1 MKKLRVLLPIVLI
14 FVLIL
19 TLTMFACKPKE
30 EEQEKVNETLVV
42 GYAQFSNKFSPFFAT
57 TAYDSDVASMTQLG
71 LLSTDRVGAVVYK
84 GIAGET
90 RNYNG
95 TDYLYTGIADIEVDM
110 NEKIVE
116 FREDGTVVKEAAKPI
131 YTITM
136 RDDLKFSD
144 GTAVTIDDV
153 IFSMYVLSD
162 LKYNGSSTFNTL
174 PIKGMNDY
182 RYDVKGYD
190 KYAGEVNNILAAGS
204 SKETPVEGVT
214 EEQISFVWNSVADET
229 KAFAQDIIDVV
240 AGQYITETMQGYG
253 YMGKYTVE
261 EIKASEPLKNAYGM
275 VCWGFGE
282 WEDEYVVD
290 AEVGTYGKI
299 IVEEEEEFVDLY
311 KQVTESTEDAV
322 EGVDGKFYI
331 AIDADTED
339 TDFFTVVDSEDE
351 NKAGKVVA
359 TTYAGNR
366 YVNRYTGKFVDRD
379 KNVYSFE
386 EESFPTAANYWTNI
400 INKYA
405 VNAANYTNADIIKAT
420 DKEGTGRLDVM
431 SNVIGAYVTK
441 YAEKATINN
450 IEGIKRL
457 GDYKLEISMT
467 SFDATAIYKLGVSV
481 APKHYYGDVAQYNYA
496 QNKFGFPKGDLSLIE
511 SKTTTP
517 MGAGPYKFVSY
528 EQGVVTFERNDL
540 YYKGAPKVKY
550 IQFKE
555 TEDADKIPGVVA
567 GTFDV
572 TDPSFNQDAVALINR
587 ENGGPAD
594 LSANDPVLSG
604 SKVVTS
610 TVENLGYGYI
620 GINANNVNVD
630 GNASSEASKN
640 LRKGFAT
647 AIAYYREVA
656 VNSYYGPRAS
666 VIQYPISNTSWA
678 APRPSDGEGNFEIA
692 YSTDIYGQSI
702 YTADMTMAQQK
713 AAAKAAA
720 IGFLK
725 AAGYTFDDAEGKF
738 TTAPTG
744 AKMTYEIIVPGDGK
758 GDHPSFSICTK
769 AKELLDEIGIEL
781 TINDPANANVLWDKL
796 ESGHAELW
804 CAAWSA
810 TVDPDMEQVYHS
822 NNVVGKGGTD
832 SNHYAIAD
840 ENLDRL
846 IKVAKSVDDNDVR
859 KAYYKECLD
868 IILDWGVEIPTYQ
881 RQNAVVFSPERIKME
896 TITPDITTFWGWMND
911 IENIE
916 LK

>member
-19 TLTMFACKPKE
+19 TLVTFACKPKNE
-30 EEQEKVNETLVV
+30 AVNETLVV
-42 GYAQFSNKFSPFFAT
+42 GYAQFSSKFSPFFAT
-57 TAYDSDVASMTQLG
+57 TAYDMDVANMTQLG
-71 LLSTDRVGAVVYK
+71 LLSTDRVGAVVYN
-84 GIAGET
+84 GIEGET

-95 TDYLYTGIADIEVDM
+95 TDYLYKGIADIKVDM
-110 NEKIVE
+110 NEKIIE
-116 FREDGTVVKEAAKPI
+116 FRDDGTVVKEAAKPV
-131 YTITM
+131 YTVKM

-144 GTAVTIDDV
+144 GTAITIDDV

-162 LKYNGSSTFNTL
+162 LKYNGSSTFYTL

-182 RYDVKGYD
+182 RYDVKNYD
-190 KYAGEVNNILAAGS
+190 KYAGEVKDILTAGS
-204 SKETPVEGVT
+204 SKGTPVEGVNA
-214 EEQISFVWNSVADET
+214 EQINFVWDAVKTET
-229 KAFAQDIIDVV
+229 DAFAQDIIDYV
-240 AGQYITETMQGYG
+240 AESYGAEDFQG
-253 YMGKYTVE
+253 YMGKYTPT
-261 EIKASEPLKNAYGM
+261 EIKDSEAVKNAYGM
-275 VCWGFGE
+275 YLWGFGE
-282 WEDEYVVD
+282 WEVEYVVD
-290 AEVGTYGKI
+290 TKGTYGKI
-299 IVEEEEEFVDLY
+299 LIEGSEEYVGLY
-311 KQVTESTEDAV
+311 AVGQESDEGAV
-322 EGVDGKFYI
+322 EGEDGKFYI
-331 AIDADTED
+331 AIDADTKA
-339 TDFFTVVDSEDE
+339 TDFFTITDSATE
-351 NKAGKVVA
+351 GKVKA
-359 TTYAGNR
+359 TAYADSR
-366 YVNRYTGKFVDRD
+366 YKYQYTGKFIDRD
-379 KNVYSFE
+379 KTVYSLTGE
-386 EESFPTAANYWTNI
+386 DYPTATVYWQNI

-405 VNAANYTNADIIKAT
+405 IDPANYTDADIAKAT
-420 DKEGTGRLDVM
+420 GKEGTGTLDVLL
-431 SNVIGAYVTK
+431 NVTGRYVK
-441 YAEKATINN
+441 QYGEATEIKN

-457 GDYKLEISMT
+457 GDYELEISMT
-467 SFDATAIYKLGVSV
+467 AFDATAIYKLGVSV
-481 APKHYYGDVAQYNYA
+481 APLHYYGDKAQYDYA
-496 QNKFGFPKGDLSLIE
+496 QNKFGFPKGDLTIIE

-528 EQGVVTFERNDL
+528 DQGVVTFERNDL

-620 GINANNVNVD
+620 GINANNVNVG
-630 GNASSEASKN
+630 GNASSEVSKN

-692 YSTDIYGQSI
+692 YSTDIDGQSI

-725 AAGYTFDDAEGKF
+725 AAGYTFNDETGKF
-738 TTAPTG
+738 TAAPTG

-781 TINDPANANVLWDKL
+781 TINDPANSNVLWDKL

-804 CAAWSA
+804 CAAWGA

-846 IKVAKSVDDNDVR
+846 IKIAKSVDDNDVR
-859 KAYYKECLD
+859 KTYYKECLD